1 MRCAIAA
8 PSRERAFEHFTRMGF
23 RSLVME
29 YAPTAD
35 TVGKDY
41 AVVDTAEGLQ
51 ALVEELRSAGRFALR
66 VLPDAPSAMRAGI
79 VGLSFSTAPRRARY
93 VPFAADPRR
102 AEDLF
107 GAASTAALDG
117 GLDTA

>member
-1 MRCAIAA
+1 
-8 PSRERAFEHFTRMGF
+8 MGF
-23 RSLVME
+23 RTLVME

-41 AVVDTAEGLQ
+41 AWSTRSRGAA
-51 ALVEELRSAGRFALR
+51 ALAAELRAAGRFALR

-93 VPFAADPRR
+93 MPLARAGSRHAAAVRR
-102 AEDLF
+102 RV
-107 GAASTAALDG
+107 DG
-117 GLDTA
+117 GR